1 MPSISCCRS
10 ASNYLKS
17 SETWS
22 GQLSVKLEALRSGN
36 MVLAQTFI
44 LDITFIFLN
53 ILKAQMG
60 IQDTNSIRINKVVFP
75 EQKCRN
81 ASKDSKR
88 SLCKRSWLHLRPYSD
103 HVRFFRA
110 PTDRNSCGA
119 VGDQIARQR

>member
-22 GQLSVKLEALRSGN
+22 EQLSVKLEAIRSGN
-36 MVLAQTFI
+36 MVLAQTSTLVI
-44 LDITFIFLN
+44 MFIFLN

-60 IQDTNSIRINKVVFP
+60 IQDINSIRINIAVFP
-75 EQKCRN
+75 ELKCIN

-88 SLCKRSWLHLRPYSD
+88 SLCKRSWLHLRSYSD

-119 VGDQIARQR
+119 VGDHTARQR

>member
-36 MVLAQTFI
+36 MVLGQTSI
-44 LDITFIFLN
+44 LVIMFIFLN
-53 ILKAQMG
+53 ILKAQSD
-60 IQDTNSIRINKVVFP
+60 IASIRINMVVFP
-75 EQKCRN
+75 EQKCKN

-88 SLCKRSWLHLRPYSD
+88 SLCKRS
-103 HVRFFRA
+103 
-110 PTDRNSCGA
+110 
-119 VGDQIARQR
+119 

>member
-22 GQLSVKLEALRSGN
+22 GQLHVSVKLEAIRSGN
-36 MVLAQTFI
+36 MVLAQTSI
-44 LDITFIFLN
+44 LVIMFIFLN

-60 IQDTNSIRINKVVFP
+60 IQDISSIRINIVVFP

-81 ASKDSKR
+81 ALRDSKR
-88 SLCKRSWLHLRPYSD
+88 SLCKRS
-103 HVRFFRA
+103 
-110 PTDRNSCGA
+110 
-119 VGDQIARQR
+119 